1 MKIVFNGDKVW
12 RVPLMATAMLAI
24 TACGSSDSESE
35 ANLLE
40 GVFLDS
46 AVEGLAYKTDTLSG
60 VTDEKGTFY
69 YHEGESITFS
79 IGGIELG
86 EVPGG
91 EVISPYSFATSDAVS
106 PDVVTN
112 IAQFLQTLDIDG
124 DPTNGIL
131 ISDAMLVAAEDLA
144 LIFDVSSDE
153 FAADSDLTTA
163 LELLATHLEYS
174 YEHMVSVEAALAHL
188 DETLGTDDDT
198 GTGGDDDTGTGGDD
212 DSGTGGD
219 DDTGTGG
226 DDDTGT
232 GGDDD
237 TGTGGDDIVALTSLS
252 VTGNDGTLSSI
263 WDYLAIRD
271 IAVGYTEFTGVD
283 ESVLL
288 VGGEDVDSVET
299 LSGLTSS
306 PNNGFAMVAAFA
318 DGTNITGA
326 SIISVVAGTEY
337 NFECTVNCDIAIDIE
352 SQLITFDNAEFIWED
367 DNESIFVSGS
377 VPWVDG
383 DEYVDTT
390 GWVGSEAP
398 TDTTFCATNLA
409 TTATAL
415 SDGGLAYT
423 TDDGNCV
430 GLLSVESHK
439 FTKPLT
445 ATIVA
450 TGDGAASG
458 SLSID
463 SQVKIYSRTVDK
475 GIDYTDESGNPLFES
490 IVQGAFTITNTSAY
504 ELCLSDIDDWQMLK
518 ADGSELVKSEMVTY
532 SFSDTSYS
540 YNFTSFNDF
549 SLPGL
554 SCLPPSGTTIAHLT
568 LLQYVV
574 SDSDELLLPEVAE
587 IAVSLEAEYNLV
599 SEGTLYTTL
608 TPNYMEWLYVNGTP
622 GIRFAFTNNTGIQL
636 VQDDTHP
643 VWYYDNDG
651 YPILRSYVYLH
662 KELGVEDYELI
673 NSDLIINDGDQVVLL
688 DDSAEIA
695 ILALGGGNAVKA
707 VLYPD
712 F

>member
-1 MKIVFNGDKVW
+1 MRSVLNGVRLW
-12 RVPLMATAMLAI
+12 RVSAIATAVLAI
-24 TACGSSDSESE
+24 TACGSGDSEDGE
-35 ANLLE
+35 TLLS

-46 AVEGLAYKTDTLSG
+46 AVEGLEYETASMSG
-60 VTDEKGTFY
+60 VTDEEGTFY

-86 EVPGG
+86 EVPGE
-91 EVISPYSFATSDAVS
+91 EVISPYSFVTSDAVS
-106 PDVVTN
+106 TDVVTN
-112 IAQFLQTLDIDG
+112 IAQFLQTLDMDG
-124 DPTNGIL
+124 DPTNGIV
-131 ISDAMLVAAEDLA
+131 ISDDVLVAAEDLA
-144 LIFDVSSDE
+144 LIFDVPSEE
-153 FAADSDLTTA
+153 FASDSDLATA
-163 LELLATHLEYS
+163 LDLLATHLEYS
-174 YEHMVSVEAALAHL
+174 YEHMVSIEEALAHL
-188 DETLGTDDDT
+188 DETLG
-198 GTGGDDDTGTGGDD
+198 GDDDTGSGGDD
-212 DSGTGGD
+212 S
-219 DDTGTGG
+219 
-226 DDDTGT
+226 
-232 GGDDD
+232 
-237 TGTGGDDIVALTSLS
+237 VVLTSLS
-252 VTGNDGTLSSI
+252 VTGNDGALSSI
-263 WDYLAIRD
+263 WDYLEIRD

-288 VGGEDVDSVET
+288 VGGEDVDSAET

-306 PNNGFAMVAAFA
+306 PNNGFAIVAAFA

-326 SIISVVAGTEY
+326 SIISVVEGVEY
-337 NFECTVNCDIAIDIE
+337 NFECTINCDIAIDVE
-352 SQLITFDNAEFIWED
+352 GQLITFDNAEFIWED
-367 DNESIFVSGS
+367 GNDAIFVSGS
-377 VPWVDG
+377 VPWDDS

-390 GWVGSEAP
+390 DWVGSEAP
-398 TDTTFCATNLA
+398 SDTTFCATNLA

-430 GLLSVESHK
+430 GLLSVESNK

-445 ATIVA
+445 TAIVS

-458 SLSID
+458 SMSID
-463 SQVKIYSRTVDK
+463 SQVKLYSRTVDK
-475 GIDYTDESGNPLFES
+475 GIDYTDESGNALFETL
-490 IVQGAFTITNTSAY
+490 VQGAFEITNTSEH

-518 ADGSELVKSEMVTY
+518 ADGTELVKSEVV
-532 SFSDTSYS
+532 SY
-540 YNFTSFNDF
+540 SFNDTTYSYESTSLNQF

-554 SCLPPSGTTIAHLT
+554 SCLPPSGTTMVHLT
-568 LLQYVV
+568 LLQYMV
-574 SDSDELLLPEVAE
+574 SDSEELLFPEVDE

-599 SEGTLYTTL
+599 SESTVYTTL

-643 VWYYDNDG
+643 VWYYDSEG

-673 NSDLIINDGDQVVLL
+673 DSDLIINDGDQVVLL